1 MLTVYDD
8 DVVPLVD
15 PVDDELLVL
24 DVGTVDVDAA
34 VEPELDVTAEPTA
47 PAVV

>member
-8 DVVPLVD
+8 EVVPLVD
-15 PVDDELLVL
+15 PADDEPLVL
-24 DVGTVDVDAA
+24 DVGTVDVA
-34 VEPELDVTAEPTA
+34 VEPELDVTAAPIA